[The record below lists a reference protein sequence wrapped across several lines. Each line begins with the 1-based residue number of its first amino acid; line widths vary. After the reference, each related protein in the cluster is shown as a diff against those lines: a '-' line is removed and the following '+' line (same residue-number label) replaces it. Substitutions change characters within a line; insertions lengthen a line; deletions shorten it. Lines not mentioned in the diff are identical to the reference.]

1 MHINKDA
8 GLPPQPDA
16 YLMAVSITP
25 TGDASVATRL
35 FKSPVAM
42 TGATRNHNVTD
53 DDRFLIK
60 SPPLQLSIR
69 SRLPSASISAGPA
82 TLHKK

>member
-16 YLMAVSITP
+16 YLMAVSITS

-35 FKSPVAM
+35 FKTSVAI
-42 TGATRNHNVTD
+42 TGDCDVTAD
-53 DDRFLIK
+53 GRFLIK
-60 SPPLQLSIR
+60 SPPAALNPVATPIIVDLNWT
-69 SRLPSASISAGPA
+69 A

>member
-8 GLPPQPDA
+8 GLPPQQSDA

-35 FKSPVAM
+35 FKAPVAM
-42 TGATRNHNVTD
+42 TGATCDYGVTD
-53 DDRFLIK
+53 DGRFLINVTN
-60 SPPLQLSIR
+60 
-69 SRLPSASISAGPA
+69 PA
-82 TLHKK
+82 A